1 MQDNTTE
8 YLRDGGQIIVGTP
21 GRILDIFNRNSQI
34 NLKRLEVL
42 VMDEADT
49 LLDMGFKDS
58 INQILSMLPKQRR
71 TGLFSA
77 TQTKEVKELARA
89 GLRNPVS
96 VSVRVQ
102 NKPGIAGSAVTD
114 AEGKA
119 ITQLATPSSLDNWF
133 LMREYDQ
140 RPKELIDFIN
150 THVNDKIIVFCATC
164 ACVDYYSNA
173 FHQMSKFTPLLAK
186 SVQVVGFHGK
196 MVAKKRSILY
206 KKFKSLSAGVMFS
219 TDVAA
224 RGIDIPDVDWIVQLA
239 APKDPA
245 FFVHRVG
252 RTARAG
258 KKGGAL
264 LFITKEEESYI
275 ALLRGRGVPLKNG
288 DDADIF
294 RQEVINEVVAHA
306 AVQSAAVPG
315 ELSKPKSGKQS
326 APSSSSSSASCS
338 SPVDALT
345 ALKDLAKS
353 DRDLLES
360 GSTAFMSYVKAY
372 TENLCSYIFRLE
384 NLDIGS
390 LGRAYGLLRLP
401 KMAETRGV
409 KGKPIVFDT
418 DPIDTSTIPYRHHEK
433 EQARLKR
440 LKESKDK
447 AEQEEQEKKNKKQQ
461 WVPAEQFER
470 VDKKRERKAKKSMR
484 AKFQE
489 EWDDLA
495 AEEMLFRKFKKGK
508 LSKDDY
514 DGMLTSDKVDEE
526 VLKEHRPKRGQNKKV
541 SDDDSDD
548 IDSDLSE
555 DSD

>member
-1 MQDNTTE
+1 
-8 YLRDGGQIIVGTP
+8 
-21 GRILDIFNRNSQI
+21 
-34 NLKRLEVL
+34 
-42 VMDEADT
+42 
-49 LLDMGFKDS
+49 
-58 INQILSMLPKQRR
+58 MLPKQRR

-102 NKPGIAGSAVTD
+102 NKPGMAGSATTD
-114 AEGKA
+114 ADGKA
-119 ITQLATPSSLDNWF
+119 ITQIATPSSLDNWF
-133 LMREYDQ
+133 LMREYDD
-140 RPKELIDFIN
+140 RPQELIDFIN
-150 THVNDKIIVFCATC
+150 THAEDKIIVFCATC

-173 FHQMSKFTPLLAK
+173 FHQMTKYTSHLAK
-186 SVQVVGFHGK
+186 SIQVIGFHGK

-206 KKFKSLSAGVMFS
+206 KKFKSSTAGVMFS

-264 LFITKEEESYI
+264 LFITKEEEPYI

-288 DDADIF
+288 DDHEVF
-294 RQEVINEVVAHA
+294 RQQVINEDISRSVCNTSSLP
-306 AVQSAAVPG
+306 SAASAPSTS
-315 ELSKPKSGKQS
+315 ESKSGKKATAAS
-326 APSSSSSSASCS
+326 TVSSSSSSMATSGS
-338 SPVDALT
+338 ESRNILT
-345 ALKDLAKS
+345 SLKDLAKS
-353 DRDLLES
+353 DRGLLES
-360 GSTAFMSYVKAY
+360 GSTAFMSYIKAY

-384 NLDIGS
+384 TLDIGALARS
-390 LGRAYGLLRLP
+390 YGLLRLP

-433 EQARLKR
+433 EHARLKR
-440 LKESKDK
+440 LKESKEK
-447 AEQEEQEKKNKKQQ
+447 AEQEEQERLNKKEAAKQKQ
-461 WVPAEQFER
+461 WVPAEEFER

-495 AEEMLFRKFKKGK
+495 AEEMLYRKFKKGK
-508 LSKDDY
+508 LSKDKY
-514 DGMLTSDKVDEE
+514 DDMLTSEKVDDT
-526 VLKEHRPKRGQNKKV
+526 VLKEKRPKRGQNKKAG
-541 SDDDSDD
+541 SDSDD
-548 IDSDLSE
+548 LDDSTSDISDSD
-555 DSD
+555 

>member
-1 MQDNTTE
+1 
-8 YLRDGGQIIVGTP
+8 
-21 GRILDIFNRNSQI
+21 
-34 NLKRLEVL
+34 
-42 VMDEADT
+42 MDEADT

-102 NKPGIAGSAVTD
+102 NKPGIAGSVNTD

-119 ITQLATPSSLDNWF
+119 ITQIATPSSLDNWF
-133 LMREYDQ
+133 LMREYHE
-140 RPKELIDFIN
+140 RPQELINFIN
-150 THVNDKIIVFCATC
+150 THPEDKIIVFCATC

-173 FHQMSKFTPLLAK
+173 FHQMTKYSPHL
-186 SVQVVGFHGK
+186 SNSIQVVGFHGK
-196 MVAKKRSILY
+196 MIAKKRTILY
-206 KKFKSLSAGVMFS
+206 KKFKSLTAGVMFS

-264 LFITKEEESYI
+264 LFITKEEEPYI
-275 ALLRGRGVPLKNG
+275 ALLRGRGVPLRNG
-288 DDADIF
+288 DDNEIF
-294 RQEVINEVVAHA
+294 RQQVINSEA
-306 AVQSAAVPG
+306 APTPSVTEPKTGKKSA
-315 ELSKPKSGKQS
+315 ST
-326 APSSSSSSASCS
+326 SSSGASTEAS
-338 SPVDALT
+338 TEKKDILT
-345 ALKDLAKS
+345 TLKDLAKS
-353 DRDLLES
+353 DRDLLEA
-360 GSTAFMSYVKAY
+360 GSTAFMSYIKAY

-384 NLDIGS
+384 HLDIGS
-390 LGRAYGLLRLP
+390 LARSYGLLRLP

-409 KGKPIVFDT
+409 KGKPIIFDT

-440 LKESKDK
+440 LKESKEK
-447 AEQEEQEKKNKKQQ
+447 AEQEEQEKKAKKEAGKKQQ

-470 VDKKRERKAKKSMR
+470 VDKKRERKAKKGVR

-495 AEEMLFRKFKKGK
+495 AEEMLYRKFKKGK
-508 LSKDDY
+508 LSRDAYDD
-514 DGMLTSDKVDEE
+514 MLTSEKVDDS
-526 VLKEHRPKRGQNKKV
+526 VLKEHRPKRGQNKKAM
-541 SDDDSDD
+541 SDDSDSD
-548 IDSDLSE
+548 MDSDLS